1 MKISG
6 SSKNM
11 NTFAAELKELIKQY
25 EKRLDDVSATMTYIR
40 EERKIYITIKG
51 VIISSKEDY
60 VFTTVLRVWK

>member
-1 MKISG
+1 
-6 SSKNM
+6 M